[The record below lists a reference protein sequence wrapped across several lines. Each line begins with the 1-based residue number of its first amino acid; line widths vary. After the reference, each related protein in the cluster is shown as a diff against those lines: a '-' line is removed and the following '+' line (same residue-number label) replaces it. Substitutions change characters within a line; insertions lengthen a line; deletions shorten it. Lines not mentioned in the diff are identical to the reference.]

1 MSLADR
7 AAARALVV
15 GRHRLQTGLLSLAL
29 ERSAV
34 QVVGES
40 SCNGQLA
47 GSAERLQPDA
57 AVVDL
62 DGCDCTLAVG
72 VVRVIREYAP
82 DTAVVCVAESISDDV
97 AAAAMAAGAERSVV
111 RDGSVS
117 DLVAAVC
124 EVAGERAARRGNGL
138 RVVSPLSARQVEIIE
153 CVAKGMTNDQVARL
167 LGVSASTVKNH
178 LYTACRRLG
187 AASRSQAVA
196 EAIRLGLI
204 AP

>member
-7 AAARALVV
+7 VPARALVV
-15 GRHRLQTGLLSLAL
+15 GRHRLQTGLLAVAL
-29 ERSAV
+29 EHASAV

-40 SCNGQLA
+40 SCNGTLA
-47 GSAERLQPDA
+47 NSAERLHPDA

-62 DGCDCTLAVG
+62 DGVDCTSAVRM
-72 VVRVIREYAP
+72 VRVIREHAP
-82 DTAVVCVAESISDDV
+82 DAAVVCVTETERDD
-97 AAAAMAAGAERSVV
+97 AAIAAIAAGATRAVP
-111 RDGSVS
+111 RDGSVG
-117 DLVAAVC
+117 DLVTAVS
-124 EVAGERAARRGNGL
+124 ESVGDRLSKPL
-138 RVVSPLSARQVEIIE
+138 RIVSPLSARQIEIID
-153 CVAKGMTNDQVARL
+153 CVARGMTNDQVARL

>member
-1 MSLADR
+1 MI
-7 AAARALVV
+7 V
-15 GRHRLQTGLLSLAL
+15 GRHRLQTGLLAMAL
-29 ERSAV
+29 EHASAL

-40 SCNGQLA
+40 SCNGTLA
-47 GSAERLQPDA
+47 NSAERLHPDA
-57 AVVDL
+57 AVIDL
-62 DGCDCTLAVG
+62 EGCDRTVAVR
-72 VVRVIREYAP
+72 VVRVIRDHAP
-82 DTAVVCVAESISDDV
+82 EAAVVCVAEFEDDDAAV
-97 AAAAMAAGAERSVV
+97 AAIAAGAERAVP
-111 RDGSVS
+111 RDGSVG
-117 DLVAAVC
+117 DLVTAVTEC
-124 EVAGERAARRGNGL
+124 VSSRMGVA
-138 RVVSPLSARQVEIIE
+138 VVASPLSARQVEIID